1 MLEHRYRF
9 HGHGSVRRLYQH
21 GKSARHRSMT
31 LRYYKNPNRL
41 HSRVTIVVAKKVFKA
56 ATKRNRIRR
65 RIYEIIRKH
74 WDDLQHP
81 YDIAIIVFD
90 GHTMLM
96 PHEELEDMVLQ
107 LLAEAGLVEQTP
119 DNLAK

>member
-21 GKSARHRSMT
+21 GDTVRQRAVT
-31 LRYYKNPNRL
+31 LRYRKNPSRV

-65 RIYEIIRKH
+65 RIYEIVRRH
-74 WDDLQHP
+74 WNDLEQP

-90 GHTMLM
+90 GATMVI
-96 PHEELEDMVLQ
+96 PHEELEAVVLQ
-107 LLAEAGLVEQTP
+107 LLNEAGLVKKA
-119 DNLAK
+119 D